1 MKPIVFIP
9 EPIAASGLELLRE
22 EYDCLAPWESGAET
36 HRSLLYSADA
46 VIVRLFKID
55 RDDIAQAKELKVI
68 AKHGVGLDNIDC
80 TAASEFR
87 IPVVYTPTA
96 NANAVA
102 EHTIGLMLALV
113 RGIVPASKALEDGRF
128 DQRGRFLGIELAGK
142 TLGVIGLGRV
152 GSIVAQIAALGLK
165 MDVIGFDPYVAEGSY
180 NGPALL
186 TNSLEDLLRQSDF
199 LSLHVSLTPETQN
212 MINAHTLAWVKPGCR
227 LINTSRGAV
236 IDEEAL
242 VQALVE
248 RKLGGAALDVFVKEP
263 LPPDHPLL
271 KTPNTLLTPHISSTT
286 VESLDR
292 MSFQA
297 AQGVLDV
304 LNGQNPRYI
313 YNPEVLP

>member
-1 MKPIVFIP
+1 MKPIVFVP
-9 EPIAASGLELLRE
+9 ELIAPIGMDLLKQE
-22 EYDCLAPWESGAET
+22 CDCLSPWEIGAEPN
-36 HRSLLYSADA
+36 RSLLYSADA

-55 RDDIAQAKELKVI
+55 RDDITLAKKLKVI

-80 TAASEFR
+80 TAASEFL

-152 GSIVAQIAALGLK
+152 GSIVAQIAAFGLK

-180 NGPALL
+180 NGTAQL
-186 TNSLEDLLRQSDF
+186 TNNLEDLLRQSDF
-199 LSLHVSLTPETQN
+199 VSLHVSLTPETRN
-212 MINAHTLAWVKPGCR
+212 MINARTLAWLKTSCR

-236 IDEEAL
+236 IDENAL
-242 VQALVE
+242 VQALVN
-248 RKLGGAALDVFVKEP
+248 RKLGGAALDVFAEEP
-263 LPPDHPLL
+263 VPPNHPLL

-292 MSFQA
+292 MSLQA

-304 LNGQNPRYI
+304 LHGQNPRYI
-313 YNPEVLP
+313 FNPEVLP

>member
-1 MKPIVFIP
+1 MKPKVFIP
-9 EPIAASGLELLRE
+9 EPIAPNGMDLLRGE
-22 EYDCLAPWESGAET
+22 CECWAPWETGAEP

-46 VIVRLFKID
+46 IIVRLFKID
-55 RDDIAQAKELKVI
+55 RDDIAEAKDLKVI

-80 TAASEFR
+80 TAASEFL

-113 RGIVPASKALEDGRF
+113 RGIAPASKALEDGRF

-165 MDVIGFDPYVAEGSY
+165 MNVIGFDPFVAEGSY
-180 NGPALL
+180 KGPAQF
-186 TNSLEDLLRQSDF
+186 TNTLKDLLRQSDF
-199 LSLHVSLTPETQN
+199 ISLHVSLTPETRN
-212 MINAHTLAWVKPGCR
+212 MINARTLALVKPGCR

-242 VQALVE
+242 VQALVD
-248 RKLGGAALDVFVKEP
+248 RKLGGAALDVFAAEP
-263 LPPDHPLL
+263 LPPNHPLL

-292 MSFQA
+292 MSLQA

-304 LNGQNPRYI
+304 LHGQNPQYI
-313 YNPEVLP
+313 FNPEVLP